1 MLKTHIL
8 SDIILI
14 VVRRE
19 GQKMTKVVVRN
30 GNIDGALKKFKQKV
44 AKSGLPS
51 ECKKREHYSKPGIQ
65 RREAKKAGIKNSRK
79 RQSRDRD

>member
-1 MLKTHIL
+1 MKIQVL
-8 SDIILI
+8 SAIILI
-14 VVRRE
+14 AMWRE
-19 GQKMTKVVVRN
+19 GQKLTKVVVRN

-79 RQSRDRD
+79 RQARERD

>member
-1 MLKTHIL
+1 MLKTHTL

-14 VVRRE
+14 AMWRE
-19 GQKMTKVVVRN
+19 GQKLTKVVVRN

-79 RQSRDRD
+79 RQARERD

>member
-1 MLKTHIL
+1 MENEG
-8 SDIILI
+8 
-14 VVRRE
+14 RE
-19 GQKMTKVVVRN
+19 KSLTKVVVRN

-51 ECKKREHYSKPGIQ
+51 EFKKREHYSKPGIQ

-79 RQSRDRD
+79 RQARERD

>member
-1 MLKTHIL
+1 M
-8 SDIILI
+8 
-14 VVRRE
+14 
-19 GQKMTKVVVRN
+19 VVVRAKGGEIMTQVAVKN
-30 GNIDGALKKFKQKV
+30 GNLEFALKKFKQKV
-44 AKSGLPS
+44 AKSGIPS

>member
-1 MLKTHIL
+1 MKTQYK
-8 SDIILI
+8 SGIILI

-19 GQKMTKVVVRN
+19 GQSLTKVVVRN